1 MSSAVNQIIAEAAA
15 AETAAS
21 AAAVTR
27 ERLTAELAAATE
39 EAVRAELRAG
49 AARSRVAELE
59 TYAQAALNMARAACA
74 AELTPTPSASP
85 AAAAEE
91 EEPPADAPGEALNM
105 ARAAC
110 AAELTLIDG
119 TIYAIKAGNVYAYD
133 ECSEWVGA
141 FVGRLTKDGTIVRP
155 PPPPAPLLRQKART
169 YAP

>member
-74 AELTPTPSASP
+74 AELT
-85 AAAAEE
+85 
-91 EEPPADAPGEALNM
+91 
-105 ARAAC
+105 
-110 AAELTLIDG
+110 LIDG